1 MNILSSLC
9 HTWSHFH
16 LNLRLGRV
24 RGVQLGR
31 RVGHGGG
38 RGQGQGDEDVE
49 AGQDRVED
57 II

>member
-1 MNILSSLC
+1 MNILSSLY

-16 LNLRLGRV
+16 QNLRLGRV

-38 RGQGQGDEDVE
+38 QGDEDVE
-49 AGQDRVED
+49 AGRDGVED
-57 II
+57 IV